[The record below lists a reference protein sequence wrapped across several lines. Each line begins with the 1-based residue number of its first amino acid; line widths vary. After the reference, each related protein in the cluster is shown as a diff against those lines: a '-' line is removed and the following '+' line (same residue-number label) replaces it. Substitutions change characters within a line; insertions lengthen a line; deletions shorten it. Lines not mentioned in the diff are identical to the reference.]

1 MSGITDTATVTL
13 NVNGAQAKQMMS
25 ELEQKI
31 SDTKQC
37 QIMQVN
43 NSKQKRRVPFL
54 SRLKLKNV
62 CKLLTYRRLTFDQ
75 SG

>member
-1 MSGITDTATVTL
+1 MSGIRDTATVTL

-43 NSKQKRRVPFL
+43 NSKYYCPLNFFSCR
-54 SRLKLKNV
+54 
-62 CKLLTYRRLTFDQ
+62 
-75 SG
+75 